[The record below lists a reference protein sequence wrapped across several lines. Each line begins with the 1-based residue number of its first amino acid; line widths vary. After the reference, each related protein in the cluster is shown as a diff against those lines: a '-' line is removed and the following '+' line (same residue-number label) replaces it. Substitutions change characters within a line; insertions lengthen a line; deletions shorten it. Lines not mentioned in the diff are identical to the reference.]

1 MSDTLKVLSNIR
13 SLRALAREITLEQLL
28 EIQEKI
34 DTVVTERKTA
44 EAETMAAEK
53 ERLEKLEKY
62 RAMLIN
68 DGIDPEELMASL
80 GGVSSKTKTTKK
92 RVSRPA
98 KYKYIDEDGSEKT
111 WTGQGRTPKVIR
123 DAIEDNAKNLDDF
136 LI

>member
-1 MSDTLKVLSNIR
+1 MSDTLKVLLNIR
-13 SLRALAREITLEQLL
+13 SLRALARELSLEQL
-28 EIQEKI
+28 QDAKEKFLA
-34 DTVVTERKTA
+34 VVAEREMQDAQQIA
-44 EAETMAAEK
+44 EEK

-62 RAMLIN
+62 RSMLIN

-80 GGVSSKTKTTKK
+80 NITAKPKSK
-92 RVSRPA
+92 RASRPA

-123 DAIEDNAKNLDDF
+123 EAIENKGKLEDF

>member
-1 MSDTLKVLSNIR
+1 MSDTLKVLLNIR
-13 SLRALAREITLEQLL
+13 SLRALARELTLEQLL
-28 EIQEKI
+28 DAKEKFL
-34 DTVVTERKTA
+34 TVVAEREMQDAQLIA
-44 EAETMAAEK
+44 EEK

-62 RAMLIN
+62 RSMLIN

-80 GGVSSKTKTTKK
+80 NITAKPKSK
-92 RVSRPA
+92 RASRPA

-123 DAIEDNAKNLDDF
+123 EAIENKGKLEDF

>member
-1 MSDTLKVLSNIR
+1 MSDTLKVLLNIR
-13 SLRALAREITLEQLL
+13 SLRALARELTLEQLL
-28 EIQEKI
+28 DAKEKFL
-34 DTVVTERKTA
+34 TVVAEREMQDAQQIA
-44 EAETMAAEK
+44 EEK

-62 RAMLIN
+62 RSMLIK

-80 GGVSSKTKTTKK
+80 NITAKPKSK
-92 RVSRPA
+92 RASRPA

-123 DAIEDNAKNLDDF
+123 EAIENKGKLEDF

>member
-1 MSDTLKVLSNIR
+1 MSDTLKVLLNIR
-13 SLRALAREITLEQLL
+13 SLRALARELTLEQLL
-28 EIQEKI
+28 DAKEKFL
-34 DTVVTERKTA
+34 TVVAEREMQDAQQIA
-44 EAETMAAEK
+44 EEK

-62 RAMLIN
+62 RSMLIN

-80 GGVSSKTKTTKK
+80 NITAKPKSK
-92 RVSRPA
+92 RASRPA

-123 DAIEDNAKNLDDF
+123 EAIENKGKLEDF